1 MNNEEFTRQAKGLL
15 DDSAESLDGHTRS
28 RLHQARNRALA
39 SGRWRSPWL
48 NWSLTGSLAASLA
61 VAVLLLNPSDS
72 TPPLPDIYADPVQ
85 QAVAEDLELMDD
97 LDFIAWL
104 VMEED
109 SNVPDQST

>member
-1 MNNEEFTRQAKGLL
+1 MNNEEFTRQAKSLL
-15 DDSAESLDGHTRS
+15 DDSAESLDGQTRS

-39 SGRWRSPWL
+39 SGGSRSSWL
-48 NWSLTGSLAASLA
+48 GWSVTGSLATSLA
-61 VAVLLLNPSDS
+61 VAFLLLGPADQ

-104 VMEED
+104 VMEEET
-109 SNVPDQST
+109 NAPDQST